1 MVEGEHQAAAR
12 DWTRIVLIVG
22 CVLAALTAAML
33 VPSLASDGIAGSPVD
48 SVLPGERFD
57 DGKGQGG
64 FGDGNGFGALNPGDS
79 TGVGGDTGFDKDT
92 FGNNDTE
99 VHFQVES
106 SESAYWRTGTY
117 GTYTGT
123 GWERDV
129 ERMSYGGPIGDG
141 GLGGDRVVYEVE
153 FERPATAL
161 PTAWRP
167 TSVSGL
173 TGLEV
178 TETGSVIS
186 GETVEPG
193 TSFSAISQQPVR
205 DVDVLQAAGG
215 DYPDD
220 VEDRYTQLPDDTP
233 ERVGDLT
240 EELTGDDE
248 TAYEAARSIQSWLR
262 TEKGYSLQASR
273 QSDHMADTFIFEMEE
288 GYCEY
293 FATAMTTM
301 LRTQGIPARYTVGYT
316 TGQEVENNRYEVR
329 GMNAHAWVEVYF
341 PDVGWVRFDPTPGG
355 SRLEA
360 QQEALESQQPDL
372 EYNATEEGS
381 PGEVFRPG
389 EVTETETVEQD
400 NNDSREGQTGDGY
413 FDVSLNRTAV
423 PGAPVEVTVTAE
435 GDPVPSVAVLFDGE
449 RVGVTGSEG
458 TVTAVVPGT
467 EKLRIELAPPDR
479 ESDADAAGG
488 GFLNGADTLAAPAD
502 RAGLLD
508 GLQGGAGSGSPGSL
522 ASQTDEN
529 TTVIDVETDAAV
541 SVSGDGF
548 AGEEVGLT
556 ATVADVTIGGAAV
569 FVNGERVAE
578 TDADGRATVVLP
590 EEPGNVTLAVERGPI
605 FGQTEIRVPV
615 VDLEVDA
622 GLLAV
627 PLTGATVELTADGEG
642 IADAPVAV
650 DGTDVTRTGPDGTA
664 TVRLPVSTSATISTT
679 TAGLRREA
687 RVDGLVR
694 NALLALLTSA
704 LVIGLPAGV
713 AYRRGYRPRDV
724 ESGVRT
730 AVGWGRRALVVV
742 VRGGLRAVTAVSG
755 RASKTLVYLAEFAS
769 GAESVAGLWMV
780 FRGWLRAK
788 GDQVAGLVPQRTDRD
803 TANSGPDTDA
813 QPVDVPTV
821 REAWDRFVAA
831 LDVPDPETKTP
842 GELATYAIEEA
853 ELPQDPVETLRDAF
867 RDVEYGDQSSADS
880 DDALLAAIER
890 IEDRAAEPGDA
901 RDTNPGGEAAAE
913 RDETAQE
920 PHDWTGTDSVA
931 RGRQ

>member
-273 QSDHMADTFIFEMEE
+273 QSEHMADTFIFEMEE

-316 TGQEVENNRYEVR
+316 TGQEIDDNTYEVR

-341 PDVGWVRFDPTPGG
+341 PEVGWVRFDPTPGG
-355 SRLEA
+355 ERLEA
-360 QQEALESQQPDL
+360 QQDTLQSENPDL
-372 EYNATEEGS
+372 EYNSSEEGS
-381 PGEVFRPG
+381 PGEVFEPG
-389 EVTETETVEQD
+389 EIRESVDNEPGDEENGTEG
-400 NNDSREGQTGDGY
+400 SDGY

-423 PGAPVEVTVTAE
+423 PGVTVEVTVTHDDE
-435 GDPVPSVAVLFDGE
+435 PVSGVTVLFNGE
-449 RVGVTGSEG
+449 PVGQTDADG
-458 TVTAVVPGT
+458 TVVATVPN
-467 EKLRIELAPPDR
+467 EEELRIGILMPVVVDQSGSSEAF
-479 ESDADAAGG
+479 AG
-488 GFLNGADTLAAPAD
+488 P
-502 RAGLLD
+502 
-508 GLQGGAGSGSPGSL
+508 AGSGSPL
-522 ASQTDEN
+522 ASSGALSAAGIGNTALQDDEEN
-529 TTVIDVETDAAV
+529 VTVVDVETEATL
-541 SVSGDGF
+541 SVSGDQYPGS
-548 AGEEVGLT
+548 EVT
-556 ATVADVTIGGAAV
+556 VVATVDDIAIADATLYLD
-569 FVNGERVAE
+569 GEQVGR
-578 TDADGRATVVLP
+578 TDELGRATVTLP
-590 EEPGNVTLAVERGPI
+590 TDAGNSTLVVERDLI
-605 FGQTEIRVPV
+605 FGETDVRVRAIELD
-615 VDLEVDA
+615 VDT
-622 GLLAV
+622 GLVAL
-627 PLTGATVELTADGEG
+627 PLTGASVEVTADGEG
-642 IADAPVAV
+642 IADVPVAV
-650 DGTDVTRTGPDGTA
+650 DGSEVVRTGPDGAA
-664 TVRLPVSTSATISTT
+664 TVRLPLSQSVAVSTAPNGVRRAAT
-679 TAGLRREA
+679 
-687 RVDGLVR
+687 VDGLLR
-694 NALLALLTSA
+694 NALLVLVGAG
-704 LVIGLPAGV
+704 LVIGLPVGV
-713 AYRRGYRPRDV
+713 AYRRGYRPADLGAGLLRLID
-724 ESGVRT
+724 
-730 AVGWGRRALVVV
+730 WGRRAPVGAVVV
-742 VRGGLRAVTAVSG
+742 GRRAAAAAFARVS
-755 RASKTLVYLAEFAS
+755 RTLVYLAEFAS
-769 GAESVAGLWMV
+769 GEESAASLQFALAAWFRARWAWLASRLPGRARSDAGT
-780 FRGWLRAK
+780 
-788 GDQVAGLVPQRTDRD
+788 PPET
-803 TANSGPDTDA
+803 P
-813 QPVDVPTV
+813 PVDVPTV
-821 REAWDRFVAA
+821 RETWDRFLAV
-831 LDVPDPETKTP
+831 LDLEEPETRTP
-842 GELATYAIEEA
+842 GELARYAIEEA
-853 ELPQDPVETLRDAF
+853 DLPREPVLALRDAF
-867 RDVEYGDQSSADS
+867 RDAEYGDRSPVDS
-880 DDALLAAIER
+880 DETLLAAI
-890 IEDRAAEPGDA
+890 DA
-901 RDTNPGGEAAAE
+901 IEAAAE
-913 RDETAQE
+913 TRAAGEDGGSDAPPAAPPGGE
-920 PHDWTGTDSVA
+920 S
-931 RGRQ
+931 